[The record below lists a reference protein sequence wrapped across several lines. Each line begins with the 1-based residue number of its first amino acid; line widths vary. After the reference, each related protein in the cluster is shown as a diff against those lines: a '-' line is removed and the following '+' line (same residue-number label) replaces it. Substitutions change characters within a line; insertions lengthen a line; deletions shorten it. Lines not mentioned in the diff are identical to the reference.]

1 MECRGRQRHH
11 RRHAKR
17 RVLPSAGVRGS
28 RCLLLVLPVWSHPM
42 ATTAV
47 SAPSDIRQNVI
58 DALGNTPLVQLN
70 RVTKGI
76 RTPVA
81 AKLEMLN
88 PGGSV
93 KDRIG
98 IRMIEEAERKGWLRP
113 GGTIVE
119 PTSGNTGV
127 GLAIAAA
134 VKGYSCIFVMPDKV
148 APEKV
153 ALLRAYGAQVVTT
166 PTAVER
172 DSPESY
178 YSVADRLTR
187 EVPGAFQPNQYFN
200 PMNPRTHY
208 ETTGPEVWN
217 QTGGRITHFVA
228 GVGTGGTISGISRYL
243 KEHNPEVAVVGADP
257 EGSIYTTD
265 QLHTY
270 KVEGVGEDFWPGTF
284 DRTMVDEWVQVT
296 DRDSFITARRVT
308 REEGILIGGSGGMA
322 VWGALE
328 VARKL
333 DDPNALVV
341 VLLPDS
347 GRGYLSKIYS
357 DDWMREN
364 GFLSR
369 FSRPTRVG
377 RLVTERGSDVPNV
390 VAVSCDQTVADAIEL
405 LRQHDISQLPVVR
418 TGTPLVDEDGGVVR
432 VEVQSVAGSV
442 QERGLLDQLF
452 RNPDALSAK
461 VSTVMDG
468 PFPLVDANEEV
479 ERVVPMLA
487 SGAPAVLVQRDGA
500 IIGVVT
506 RADVLEYVAHHR
518 GS

>member
-1 MECRGRQRHH
+1 
-11 RRHAKR
+11 
-17 RVLPSAGVRGS
+17 
-28 RCLLLVLPVWSHPM
+28 M

-47 SAPSDIRQNVI
+47 SVPSDIRQNVI
-58 DALGNTPLVQLN
+58 DALGHTPLVQLN

-76 RTPVA
+76 RTPVV

-134 VKGYSCIFVMPDKV
+134 VKDYSCIFVMPDKV

-187 EVPGAFQPNQYFN
+187 EVPNAFQPNQYFN

-208 ETTGPEVWN
+208 ETTGPEIWE
-217 QTGGRITHFVA
+217 QSGGRVTHFVA
-228 GVGTGGTISGISRYL
+228 GVGTGGTISGVAKYL
-243 KEHNPEVAVVGADP
+243 KEHNPSVQVVGADP
-257 EGSIYTTD
+257 EGSIYTQPD
-265 QLHTY
+265 AMHTY

-284 DRTMVDEWVQVT
+284 DPTLVDAWVKVS
-296 DRDSFITARRVT
+296 DKDSFLAARRIT
-308 REEGILIGGSGGMA
+308 REEGILIGGSGGLA
-322 VWGALE
+322 AHAAFQ
-328 VARKL
+328 VARQV
-333 DDPNALVV
+333 DDPEALVV

-369 FSRPTRVG
+369 FTQPARVG
-377 RLVTERGSDVPNV
+377 TVVAARSGETPTV

-418 TGTPLVDEDGGVVR
+418 TGTPLAGEDGVAAR

-452 RNPDALSAK
+452 RNPDALGAK
-461 VSTVMDG
+461 ISTVMDG

>member
-1 MECRGRQRHH
+1 MT
-11 RRHAKR
+11 
-17 RVLPSAGVRGS
+17 
-28 RCLLLVLPVWSHPM
+28 
-42 ATTAV
+42 ATASTSTA
-47 SAPSDIRQNVI
+47 DIRSDVI
-58 DALGNTPLVQLN
+58 AALGDTPLVRLN
-70 RVTKGI
+70 SVTKGI
-76 RTPVA
+76 RTPVV
-81 AKLEMLN
+81 AKLEMMN

-98 IRMIEEAERKGWLRP
+98 IRMVEEAERKGWLRP

-127 GLAIAAA
+127 GLAMAAA

-166 PTAVER
+166 PTSVER

-187 EVPGAFQPNQYFN
+187 EVPNAFQPNQYFN

-208 ETTGPEVWN
+208 ETTGPEIWR
-217 QTGGRITHFVA
+217 QTGGAITHWVA
-228 GVGTGGTISGISRYL
+228 GVGTGGTISGIARYL
-243 KEHNPEVAVVGADP
+243 KEQNPEVTVVGADP
-257 EGSIYTTD
+257 EGSIYTQPD
-265 QLHTY
+265 NMHTY

-284 DRTMVDEWVQVT
+284 DPTLVDAWVKVS
-296 DRDSFITARRVT
+296 DKDAFAAARRVT

-322 VWGALE
+322 VHAALE
-328 VARKL
+328 TAREV
-333 DDPNALVV
+333 DDPEALVV

-347 GRGYLSKIYS
+347 GRGYLSKLYN

-369 FSRPTRVG
+369 FRQPARVG
-377 RLVTERGSDVPNV
+377 SVVAERAAGTPNV
-390 VAVSCDQTVADAIEL
+390 VAISCDQTVADAIEL
-405 LRQHDISQLPVVR
+405 LRAHDISQLPVVR
-418 TGTPLVDEDGGVVR
+418 SGNGSPSR
-432 VEVQSVAGSV
+432 IEVQSVSGSV
-442 QERGLLDQLF
+442 QERGLLDHLF

-479 ERVVPMLA
+479 ERIVPMLA
-487 SGAPAVLVQRDGA
+487 SGAAAVLVQRDGA

-506 RADVLEYVAHHR
+506 RADVLEYVANHR
-518 GS
+518 GN

>member
-1 MECRGRQRHH
+1 
-11 RRHAKR
+11 
-17 RVLPSAGVRGS
+17 
-28 RCLLLVLPVWSHPM
+28 M
-42 ATTAV
+42 ATTIAPIGTADV
-47 SAPSDIRQNVI
+47 SQGIAETEIRPDIV
-58 DALGNTPLVQLN
+58 AAFGNTPLVRLN
-70 RVTKGI
+70 AVTRGI

-98 IRMIEEAERKGWLRP
+98 VRMIEEAERKGWLKP

-127 GLAIAAA
+127 GLAMVAA
-134 VKGYSCIFVMPDKV
+134 VKGYQCIFVMPDKV

-153 ALLRAYGAQVVTT
+153 ALLRAYGAEVVTT

-187 EVPGAFQPNQYFN
+187 EVPNAFQPNQYFN

-208 ETTGPEVWN
+208 ESTGPELWR
-217 QTGGRITHFVA
+217 QTDGRVSHFVA
-228 GVGTGGTISGISRYL
+228 GVGTGGTISGVARYL
-243 KEHNPEVAVVGADP
+243 KERKPDVKIVGADP
-257 EGSIYTTD
+257 EGSIYTQPD
-265 QLHTY
+265 NIHTY

-284 DRTMVDEWVQVT
+284 DRSLVDEFVKVT
-296 DRDSFITARRVT
+296 DRDSFLTARRVT
-308 REEGILIGGSGGMA
+308 REEGTLIGGSGGLA
-322 VWGALE
+322 VWAALE
-328 VARKL
+328 VAKRV
-333 DDPNALVV
+333 DDPEALVV

-347 GRGYLSKIYS
+347 GRGYLSKIYN

-369 FSRPTRVG
+369 FTQPTRIASV
-377 RLVTERGSDVPNV
+377 VAERSGEVPKV
-390 VAVSCDQTVADAIEL
+390 VAVGCDQTVAEAIEL
-405 LRQHDISQLPVVR
+405 LREHEISQLPVVR
-418 TGTPLVDEDGGVVR
+418 DGTATVSDDGSPVR
-432 VEVQSVAGSV
+432 IEVHSVAGSL
-442 QERGLLDQLF
+442 QERSLLDHLF
-452 RNPDALSAK
+452 RNPDVLSAK
-461 VSTVMDG
+461 VSSIMEG
-468 PFPLVDANEEV
+468 PFPLVDGNEEI

-487 SGAPAVLVQRDGA
+487 TGSPAVLVQRDGYL
-500 IIGVVT
+500 IGVVS

-518 GS
+518 RDGHG

>member
-1 MECRGRQRHH
+1 
-11 RRHAKR
+11 
-17 RVLPSAGVRGS
+17 
-28 RCLLLVLPVWSHPM
+28 M
-42 ATTAV
+42 ATTTTTTDTDLLPGILA
-47 SAPSDIRQNVI
+47 
-58 DALGNTPLVQLN
+58 ALGNTPLVRLN
-70 RVTKGI
+70 TVTKGI

-134 VKGYSCIFVMPDKV
+134 VKGYACIFVMPDKV

-187 EVPGAFQPNQYFN
+187 EVADAFQPNQYFN

-208 ETTGPEVWN
+208 ETTGPELWE
-217 QTGGRITHFVA
+217 QSGGQITHFVA
-228 GVGTGGTISGISRYL
+228 GVGTGGTISGVARYL
-243 KEHNPEVAVVGADP
+243 KERNPALQVIGVDP
-257 EGSIYTTD
+257 EGSIYTQPD
-265 QLHTY
+265 NMHTY

-284 DRTMVDEWVQVT
+284 DPTLVDEWVKVS
-296 DRDSFITARRVT
+296 DKDAFLAARAVT

-322 VWGALE
+322 VHAALE
-328 VARKL
+328 TARRV
-333 DDPNALVV
+333 DDADALVV

-347 GRGYLSKIYS
+347 GRGYLSKIYN

-369 FSRPTRVG
+369 FTQPARAGAVIA
-377 RLVTERGSDVPNV
+377 ERSGETPRV

-405 LRQHDISQLPVVR
+405 LREHDISQLPVVR
-418 TGTPLVDEDGGVVR
+418 TGTPLITTDGDPAR

-452 RNPDALSAK
+452 RNPEVLSAR
-461 VSTVMDG
+461 VSTIMDG

-487 SGAPAVLVQRDGA
+487 AGAPAVLVQRDGA
-500 IIGVVT
+500 ILGVLT
-506 RADVLEYVAHHR
+506 RADVLEFVAHHR
-518 GS
+518 QR

>member
-1 MECRGRQRHH
+1 
-11 RRHAKR
+11 
-17 RVLPSAGVRGS
+17 
-28 RCLLLVLPVWSHPM
+28 M
-42 ATTAV
+42 AITTTAT
-47 SAPSDIRQNVI
+47 SSDIRANI
-58 DALGNTPLVQLN
+58 IEALGNTPLVQLN
-70 RVTKGI
+70 SVSKGI
-76 RTPVA
+76 ATPVV

-98 IRMIEEAERKGWLRP
+98 IRMIEEAERKGWLKP
-113 GGTIVE
+113 GGTLVE

-127 GLAIAAA
+127 GLAMAAA

-166 PTAVER
+166 PTAVDR

-187 EVPGAFQPNQYFN
+187 EVPDAFQPNQYFN

-208 ETTGPEVWN
+208 ETTGPEIWE
-217 QTGGRITHFVA
+217 QSGGRVTHFVA
-228 GVGTGGTISGISRYL
+228 GVGTGGTISGVAKYL
-243 KEHNPEVAVVGADP
+243 KEQNPAIQVIGADP
-257 EGSIYTTD
+257 EGSIYTQPD
-265 QLHTY
+265 DIHTY

-284 DRTMVDEWVQVT
+284 DPTLVDEWVKVT
-296 DRDSFITARRVT
+296 DKDSFTAARRLT
-308 REEGILIGGSGGMA
+308 REEGILIGGSGGLA
-322 VWGALE
+322 IHAALD
-328 VARKL
+328 VARQVN
-333 DDPNALVV
+333 DPEALVV

-347 GRGYLSKIYS
+347 GRGYLSKIYN

-369 FSRPTRVG
+369 FRQPVRVG
-377 RLVTERGSDVPNV
+377 AIVAGRSAHTPNV
-390 VAVSCDQTVADAIEL
+390 VAISCDQTVAEAIEL

-418 TGTPLVDEDGGVVR
+418 TGTSISSANGGPGHI
-432 VEVQSVAGSV
+432 EVQSVAGSV

-452 RNPDALSAK
+452 RSPEALSAK
-461 VSTVMDG
+461 ISTVMDG

-518 GS
+518 GN

>member
-1 MECRGRQRHH
+1 
-11 RRHAKR
+11 
-17 RVLPSAGVRGS
+17 
-28 RCLLLVLPVWSHPM
+28 M
-42 ATTAV
+42 ATLAASPTIDVRAT
-47 SAPSDIRQNVI
+47 II
-58 DALGNTPLVQLN
+58 DALGHTPLVRLN
-70 RVTKGI
+70 SVTKGI
-76 RTPVA
+76 RTPVV

-98 IRMIEEAERKGWLRP
+98 IRMIEEAERKGWLKP
-113 GGTIVE
+113 GGTLVE

-127 GLAIAAA
+127 GLAMAAA

-148 APEKV
+148 AAEKV

-166 PTAVER
+166 PTAVDR

-187 EVPGAFQPNQYFN
+187 EVPNAFQPNQYFN

-208 ETTGPEVWN
+208 ETTGPEIWE
-217 QTGGRITHFVA
+217 QSGGRVTHFVA
-228 GVGTGGTISGISRYL
+228 GVGTGGTISGVAKFL
-243 KEHNPEVAVVGADP
+243 KEQNPGMQIIGVDP
-257 EGSIYTTD
+257 EGSIYTQPED
-265 QLHTY
+265 IHTY

-284 DRTMVDEWVQVT
+284 DPTLVDAWVKVS
-296 DRDSFITARRVT
+296 DKDSFLAARRVT

-322 VWGALE
+322 VHAALD
-328 VARKL
+328 VARKS
-333 DDPNALVV
+333 DDPEAMVV

-347 GRGYLSKIYS
+347 GRGYLSKIYN

-369 FSRPTRVG
+369 FRQPVRVG
-377 RLVTERGSDVPNV
+377 SV
-390 VAVSCDQTVADAIEL
+390 VAARSGGTPTVVAISCDQTVADAIEL

-418 TGTPLVDEDGGVVR
+418 TGTAIAGTNGGPAR
-432 VEVQSVAGSV
+432 IEVQSVAGSV

-452 RNPDALSAK
+452 RSAEALSAK
-461 VSTVMDG
+461 ISTVMDG

-506 RADVLEYVAHHR
+506 RADVLEYVASQR

>member
-1 MECRGRQRHH
+1 M
-11 RRHAKR
+11 
-17 RVLPSAGVRGS
+17 VSTDVS
-28 RCLLLVLPVWSHPM
+28 
-42 ATTAV
+42 ATTG
-47 SAPSDIRQNVI
+47 IRPNVI
-58 DALGNTPLVQLN
+58 AALGNTPLVRLSN
-70 RVTKGI
+70 ITKDI
-76 RTPVA
+76 HTPVA

-98 IRMIEEAERKGWLRP
+98 IRMIEEAERKGWLKP

-127 GLAIAAA
+127 GLAMAAA

-187 EVPGAFQPNQYFN
+187 EVPNAFQPNQYFN

-208 ETTGPEVWN
+208 ETTGPEIWE
-217 QTGGRITHFVA
+217 QTGGQVTHFVA
-228 GVGTGGTISGISRYL
+228 GVGTGGTISGVAKYL
-243 KEHNPEVAVVGADP
+243 KERNPAIQVIGADP
-257 EGSIYTTD
+257 EGSIYTQPD
-265 QLHTY
+265 NMHTY

-284 DRTMVDEWVQVT
+284 DPTLVDAWSKVS
-296 DRDSFITARRVT
+296 DRDSFLAARRLT
-308 REEGILIGGSGGMA
+308 REEGILIGGSGGLA
-322 VWGALE
+322 LHAALE
-328 VARKL
+328 TAREV
-333 DDPNALVV
+333 DDPEALVV

-347 GRGYLSKIYS
+347 GRGYLSKIFN

-369 FSRPTRVG
+369 FSQPTRVG
-377 RLVTERGSDVPNV
+377 TV
-390 VAVSCDQTVADAIEL
+390 VAARSGETPTVVAIGCDQTVAEAIEL
-405 LRQHDISQLPVVR
+405 LREHDISQLPVVR
-418 TGTPLVDEDGGVVR
+418 TGTPLSGDDGAAR
-432 VEVQSVAGSV
+432 IEVQSVAGSV
-442 QERGLLDQLF
+442 QERGLLDHLF
-452 RNPDALSAK
+452 RNPDALHHK
-461 VSTVMDG
+461 ISTVMDG

-518 GS
+518 GT

>member
-1 MECRGRQRHH
+1 
-11 RRHAKR
+11 
-17 RVLPSAGVRGS
+17 
-28 RCLLLVLPVWSHPM
+28 M
-42 ATTAV
+42 ATTA
-47 SAPSDIRQNVI
+47 APAASDIHPNVI
-58 DALGNTPLVQLN
+58 AALGHTPLV
-70 RVTKGI
+70 RFHSVTKGI
-76 RTPVA
+76 RTPVV

-98 IRMIEEAERKGWLRP
+98 IRMIEEAERKGWLKP
-113 GGTIVE
+113 GGTLVE

-127 GLAIAAA
+127 GLAMAAA

-187 EVPGAFQPNQYFN
+187 EVPNAFQPNQYFN

-208 ETTGPEVWN
+208 ETTGPEIWE
-217 QTGGRITHFVA
+217 QSGGTVTHFVA
-228 GVGTGGTISGISRYL
+228 GVGTGGTISGVAKYL
-243 KEHNPEVAVVGADP
+243 KERNPAIQVIGADP
-257 EGSIYTTD
+257 EGSIYTQPD
-265 QLHTY
+265 NIHTY

-284 DRTMVDEWVQVT
+284 DPTLVDAWVKVS
-296 DRDSFITARRVT
+296 DKESFLAARRVT
-308 REEGILIGGSGGMA
+308 REEGILIGGSGGLA
-322 VWGALE
+322 VHAALE
-328 VARKL
+328 AARL
-333 DDPNALVV
+333 ADDPDALVV

-347 GRGYLSKIYS
+347 GRGYLSKLYN

-369 FSRPTRVG
+369 FTQPTRIGAIVAG
-377 RLVTERGSDVPNV
+377 RSGEMPSV
-390 VAVSCDQTVADAIEL
+390 VAIACDGTVSEAIEL

-418 TGTPLVDEDGGVVR
+418 TGTPLGPANGAPAR

-452 RNPDALSAK
+452 RNPDVLSAK
-461 VSTVMDG
+461 ISTVMDG

-518 GS
+518 AS

>member
-1 MECRGRQRHH
+1 MT
-11 RRHAKR
+11 A
-17 RVLPSAGVRGS
+17 
-28 RCLLLVLPVWSHPM
+28 PVS
-42 ATTAV
+42 TSTA
-47 SAPSDIRQNVI
+47 DIRSNVI
-58 DALGNTPLVQLN
+58 AALGDTPLVRLN
-70 RVTKGI
+70 SVTKGI
-76 RTPVA
+76 RTPVV
-81 AKLEMLN
+81 AKLEMMN

-98 IRMIEEAERKGWLRP
+98 IRMVEEAERKGWLRP

-127 GLAIAAA
+127 GLAMAAA

-187 EVPGAFQPNQYFN
+187 EVPNAFQPNQYFN

-208 ETTGPEVWN
+208 ETTGPEIWR
-217 QTGGRITHFVA
+217 QTGGALTHWVA
-228 GVGTGGTISGISRYL
+228 GVGTGGTISGVARYL
-243 KEHNPEVAVVGADP
+243 KEQNPGITVVGADP
-257 EGSIYTTD
+257 EGSIYTQPD
-265 QLHTY
+265 NMHPY

-284 DRTMVDEWVQVT
+284 DPTLVDAWVKVA
-296 DRDSFITARRVT
+296 DKDAFAAARRVT
-308 REEGILIGGSGGMA
+308 REEGVLIGGSGGMA
-322 VWGALE
+322 VHAALE
-328 VARKL
+328 TAREV
-333 DDPNALVV
+333 DDPEALVV

-347 GRGYLSKIYS
+347 GRGYLSKLYN

-369 FSRPTRVG
+369 FRQPARVG
-377 RLVTERGSDVPNV
+377 SV
-390 VAVSCDQTVADAIEL
+390 VAGRAAGTPTVVAIGCDQTVADAIEL

-418 TGTPLVDEDGGVVR
+418 SAALSTSNGAPAR
-432 VEVQSVAGSV
+432 IEVQSVSGSV
-442 QERGLLDQLF
+442 QERGLLDHLF
-452 RNPDALSAK
+452 RNPEALNAK
-461 VSTVMDG
+461 ISTVMDG

-506 RADVLEYVAHHR
+506 RADVLEYVANHR
-518 GS
+518 GN

>member
-1 MECRGRQRHH
+1 M
-11 RRHAKR
+11 
-17 RVLPSAGVRGS
+17 VSTDVS
-28 RCLLLVLPVWSHPM
+28 
-42 ATTAV
+42 ATTG
-47 SAPSDIRQNVI
+47 IRPNVI
-58 DALGNTPLVQLN
+58 AALGNTPLVRLSN
-70 RVTKGI
+70 ITKDI
-76 RTPVA
+76 QTPVA

-98 IRMIEEAERKGWLRP
+98 IRMVEEAERKGWLKP

-127 GLAIAAA
+127 GLAMAAA

-187 EVPGAFQPNQYFN
+187 EVPNAFQPNQYFN

-208 ETTGPEVWN
+208 ETTGPEIWE
-217 QTGGRITHFVA
+217 QTGGQVTHFVA
-228 GVGTGGTISGISRYL
+228 GVGTGGTISGVAKYL
-243 KEHNPEVAVVGADP
+243 KERNPAIQVIGADP
-257 EGSIYTTD
+257 EGSIYTQPD
-265 QLHTY
+265 NMHTY

-284 DRTMVDEWVQVT
+284 DPTLVDAWSKVS
-296 DRDSFITARRVT
+296 DRDSFLAARRLT
-308 REEGILIGGSGGMA
+308 REEGILIGGSGGLA
-322 VWGALE
+322 LHAALE
-328 VARKL
+328 TAREV
-333 DDPNALVV
+333 DDPEALVV

-347 GRGYLSKIYS
+347 GRGYLSKIFN

-369 FSRPTRVG
+369 FSQPTRVG
-377 RLVTERGSDVPNV
+377 TV
-390 VAVSCDQTVADAIEL
+390 VAARSGETPTVVAIGCDQTVAEAIEL
-405 LRQHDISQLPVVR
+405 LREHDISQLPVVR
-418 TGTPLVDEDGGVVR
+418 TGTPLSGDDGAAR
-432 VEVQSVAGSV
+432 IEVQSVAGSV
-442 QERGLLDQLF
+442 QERGLLDHLF
-452 RNPDALSAK
+452 RNPDALSNK
-461 VSTVMDG
+461 ISTVMDG

-518 GS
+518 GT

>member
-1 MECRGRQRHH
+1 
-11 RRHAKR
+11 
-17 RVLPSAGVRGS
+17 
-28 RCLLLVLPVWSHPM
+28 M
-42 ATTAV
+42 ATTTP
-47 SAPSDIRQNVI
+47 SAATEMQIRANVI
-58 DALGNTPLVQLN
+58 DALGNTPLVRLN
-70 RVTKGI
+70 AITKGI

-113 GGTIVE
+113 GGTLVE

-127 GLAIAAA
+127 GLAMAAA

-178 YSVADRLTR
+178 SSVADRLTR
-187 EVPGAFQPNQYFN
+187 EVPNAFQPNQYFN

-208 ETTGPEVWN
+208 ETTGPEIWE
-217 QTGGRITHFVA
+217 QTGGQVTHFVA
-228 GVGTGGTISGISRYL
+228 GVGTGGTISGVAKFL
-243 KEHNPEVAVVGADP
+243 KERNPAIQVIGADP
-257 EGSIYTTD
+257 EGSIYTQPD
-265 QLHTY
+265 NMHTY

-284 DRTMVDEWVQVT
+284 DPTLVDAWVKVS
-296 DRDSFITARRVT
+296 DRDSFVAARRLT
-308 REEGILIGGSGGMA
+308 REEGILIGGSGGLA
-322 VWGALE
+322 VHAALE
-328 VARKL
+328 AAREA
-333 DDPNALVV
+333 DDPEALVV

-347 GRGYLSKIYS
+347 GRGYLSKIYN

-369 FSRPTRVG
+369 FSQPVRVG
-377 RLVTERGSDVPNV
+377 SVVAERSAQTPTV

-405 LRQHDISQLPVVR
+405 LREHDISQLPVVR
-418 TGTPLVDEDGGVVR
+418 TGTPLSGDDGAAR
-432 VEVQSVAGSV
+432 IEVQSVAGSV
-442 QERGLLDQLF
+442 QERGLLGHLF
-452 RNPDALSAK
+452 QNPDALNAK
-461 VSTVMDG
+461 ISTVMDG

-518 GS
+518 GT

>member
-1 MECRGRQRHH
+1 
-11 RRHAKR
+11 
-17 RVLPSAGVRGS
+17 
-28 RCLLLVLPVWSHPM
+28 M
-42 ATTAV
+42 ATTTA
-47 SAPSDIRQNVI
+47 SPATQIRANVI
-58 DALGNTPLVQLN
+58 DALGNTPLVLLN
-70 RVTKGI
+70 AITKGI

-98 IRMIEEAERKGWLRP
+98 IRMIEEAERKGWLKP

-127 GLAIAAA
+127 GLAMAAA

-187 EVPGAFQPNQYFN
+187 EVPNAFQPNQYFN

-208 ETTGPEVWN
+208 ETTGPEIWE
-217 QTGGRITHFVA
+217 QTGGQVTHFVA
-228 GVGTGGTISGISRYL
+228 GVGTGGTISGVAKYL
-243 KEHNPEVAVVGADP
+243 KERNPAIQVIGADP
-257 EGSIYTTD
+257 EGSIYTQPD
-265 QLHTY
+265 NMHTY

-284 DRTMVDEWVQVT
+284 DPTLVDAWSKVS
-296 DRDSFITARRVT
+296 DRDSFLAARRLT
-308 REEGILIGGSGGMA
+308 REEGILIGGSGGLA
-322 VWGALE
+322 LHAALE
-328 VARKL
+328 TAREV
-333 DDPNALVV
+333 DDPEALVV

-347 GRGYLSKIYS
+347 GRGYLSKIFN

-369 FSRPTRVG
+369 FSQPTRVG
-377 RLVTERGSDVPNV
+377 TV
-390 VAVSCDQTVADAIEL
+390 VAARSGETPTVVAIGCDQTVAEAIEL
-405 LRQHDISQLPVVR
+405 LREHDISQLPVVR
-418 TGTPLVDEDGGVVR
+418 TGTPLSGDDGAAR
-432 VEVQSVAGSV
+432 IEVQSVAGSV
-442 QERGLLDQLF
+442 QERGLLDHLF
-452 RNPDALSAK
+452 RNPDALSNK
-461 VSTVMDG
+461 ISTVMDG

-518 GS
+518 GM